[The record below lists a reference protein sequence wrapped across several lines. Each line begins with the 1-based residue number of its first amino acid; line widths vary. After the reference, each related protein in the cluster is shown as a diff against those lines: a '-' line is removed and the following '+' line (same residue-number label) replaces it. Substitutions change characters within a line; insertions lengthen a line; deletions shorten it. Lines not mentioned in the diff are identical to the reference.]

1 MHITTI
7 ATAHMHEK
15 LLLATT
21 LVHGYPAPLS
31 DITETHSTDNF
42 SGSATQ
48 TEKHLTPCR

>member
-15 LLLATT
+15 RLLVAT
-21 LVHGYPAPLS
+21 LVQGYPAPPS
-31 DITETHSTDNF
+31 NITDTRPTNNF
-42 SGSATQ
+42 SAPATH